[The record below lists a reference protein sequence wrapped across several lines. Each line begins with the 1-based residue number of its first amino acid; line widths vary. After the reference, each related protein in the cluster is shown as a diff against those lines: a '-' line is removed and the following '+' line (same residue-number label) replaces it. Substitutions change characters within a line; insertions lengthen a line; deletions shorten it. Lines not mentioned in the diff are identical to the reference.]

1 MPDGVTHYK
10 YFKRGYLVQIPL
22 SVVMSFWD
30 WKFALGNIVGYSFHR
45 YCDNDLDLMGVNA
58 AEGRQVNEIPI
69 LGNFMFGMSSIYGSF
84 FRKHHRH
91 WLTHFPFI
99 STAIRLFFFFI
110 FPFLIMDGYGINF
123 IGNGWHTFWLGFW
136 VGLSQADG
144 IHYYLDLQSGWK
156 D

>member
-1 MPDGVTHYK
+1 
-10 YFKRGYLVQIPL
+10 
-22 SVVMSFWD
+22 MSTC
-30 WKFALGNIVGYSFHR
+30 K
-45 YCDNDLDLMGVNA
+45 
-58 AEGRQVNEIPI
+58 P
-69 LGNFMFGMSSIYGSF
+69 
-84 FRKHHRH
+84 
-91 WLTHFPFI
+91 
-99 STAIRLFFFFI
+99 I